1 LSIWTA
7 MAFASA
13 FGSSANRGWV
23 DSIVRSSSNNDY
35 GIIPVAQRP
44 DQGDRENFHNLS
56 VDNLVDAMGIGE
68 TRHAEGLSIAPDI
81 DETMM
86 LGCHHPLRPL
96 ARADLIEHSAVL
108 RERI

>member
-1 LSIWTA
+1 
-7 MAFASA
+7 
-13 FGSSANRGWV
+13 
-23 DSIVRSSSNNDY
+23 
-35 GIIPVAQRP
+35 
-44 DQGDRENFHNLS
+44 
-56 VDNLVDAMGIGE
+56 MGIGE

-81 DETMM
+81 HATMM

>member
-1 LSIWTA
+1 
-7 MAFASA
+7 
-13 FGSSANRGWV
+13 
-23 DSIVRSSSNNDY
+23 
-35 GIIPVAQRP
+35 
-44 DQGDRENFHNLS
+44 
-56 VDNLVDAMGIGE
+56 MGIGE

-96 ARADLIEHSAVL
+96 ARADLIERSTVL